1 MTVDRN
7 KRPLEAK
14 LIDGLY
20 VEAMVLADEA
30 RSYFD
35 RGGQQDRESLDPMGR
50 VAFSC
55 ESLKV
60 TTRLMHVVAW
70 LLVRRAVDHG
80 EISVAE
86 ARQPSRRLGMA
97 ADTEDAAITAMPQR
111 AGDLVAASCDL
122 YARVKRLDEELDR
135 TGPVPSPARS
145 LIDRIERSL

>member
-1 MTVDRN
+1 MTLNRN
-7 KRPLEAK
+7 SRPLEAK

-35 RGGQQDRESLDPMGR
+35 RGGQQDRERLDPMAR

-80 EISVAE
+80 EISAAE
-86 ARQPSRRLGMA
+86 ARQPARRLGMA
-97 ADTEDAAITAMPQR
+97 ADTEDSLIANLPARAAEI
-111 AGDLVAASCDL
+111 VAASSDL

-135 TGPVPSPARS
+135 AGPMPSPARS
-145 LIDRIERSL
+145 LIDRLERSL